1 MADDGSKSGD
11 EGLLHSRRSSKAAF
25 MSAALLALL
34 AVTAPPAGAQQAG
47 PPDTIPEG
55 VPDSVEYEMQ
65 GLTVEA
71 TRPTLS
77 RGGGTAVNMSMDSV
91 EVVPSPTLDE
101 VLRNMPLVRVRRNSR
116 GQVQPSVRGMEERQ
130 IAVLVDGVPLTVGWD
145 NRSDLSVIP
154 MTAANEV
161 DMVRGLSSVLAGPNA
176 LGGVIRIGISQ
187 GPFPDTLTSPLDVR
201 AALDHTGSFSLSG
214 EVDHLTD
221 VGGGDLWIKY
231 GGGFRDGNDYA
242 APSGLASR
250 FPLGVTEDDRILNSD
265 MQFANGFASARYQ
278 GDGGEWLSFSTAA
291 YSTEQGVVPELH
303 LVGSDQPAPRYWR
316 YPNRWQSLSS
326 LSGGTGWKE
335 TPLGRGDLEASVGFD
350 RHHMEIDGFSGPS
363 YADSVEGEVGND
375 RTVSARLLGDHT
387 LGPGTISG
395 SFTWAETWHEQ
406 ILSSSPNDPDEYT
419 QRLGSVGLEISEP
432 LAPGLDGWIAN
443 PRLTVGGSY
452 DWASTPETGDY
463 EPRAGIDGWGFR
475 TSAEATVADG
485 AAKVHGGVSRKVRFP
500 ALRELYSGAL
510 GKFEPNPDLG
520 PLTLKVGELGATLH
534 ASQRLELQG
543 TIFQQR
549 LEGSIA
555 RVPVGEGLLQRQ
567 NVGERRATGAEL
579 VANYRRSGLVVRGGL
594 TLQDV
599 EIREDVDDDGAPE
612 VSRETRAE
620 YQPELSGDIS
630 LTTPAVAGFRLRG
643 QMQYIG
649 SQFGANPRT
658 EEYEELD
665 PTAYLEAGL
674 SRKIG
679 QGFLGLPPLRVSAMA
694 ENLTDQLVWDQLGL
708 PRPGRTFRVQVEL
721 R

>member
-1 MADDGSKSGD
+1 MVHGSTCRD
-11 EGLLHSRRSSKAAF
+11 EKAPP
-25 MSAALLALL
+25 SVTSTGAALLSTAVLVALSAL
-34 AVTAPPAGAQQAG
+34 TARPASAQEAG
-47 PPDTIPEG
+47 PPDTIPAG
-55 VPDSVEYEMQ
+55 VPDSVEYEMR

-71 TRPTLS
+71 TRPTLA
-77 RGGGTAVNMSMDSV
+77 RGGGTAVTMAMDSV
-91 EVVPSPTLDE
+91 EVVPSPTLGE

-187 GPFPDTLTSPLDVR
+187 GPFPDTLTSPLDMRV
-201 AALDHTGSFSLSG
+201 ALDHTGSYSLSG

-231 GGGFRDGNDYA
+231 GGGYRDRGDYA
-242 APSGLASR
+242 APGGLGDR
-250 FPLGVTEDDRILNSD
+250 FPLGVTDDDRILNSD
-265 MQFANGFASARYQ
+265 MQFGNGFASVRYQ
-278 GDGGEWLSFSTAA
+278 ADGGQWLSFSTAA

-316 YPNRWQSLSS
+316 YPNRWQSFSS
-326 LSGGTGWKE
+326 LSGGTGWAE
-335 TPLGRGDLEASVGFD
+335 TPLGRGDLEMSLGFD

-375 RTVSARLLGDHT
+375 RTMSARLLGDHT
-387 LGPGTISG
+387 LGPGTLSG

-406 ILSSSPNDPDEYT
+406 ILSSSPNDPDEYK

-432 LAPGLDGWIAN
+432 LAPGLDGWISN

-452 DWASTPETGDY
+452 DWASTPQTGDY
-463 EPRAGIDGWGFR
+463 QPREGIDGWGFR

-485 AAKVHGGVSRKVRFP
+485 AAKLHGGVSRKVRFP

-543 TIFQQR
+543 TVFQQR

-555 RVPVGEGLLQRQ
+555 RVPIGEGLFQRQ
-567 NVGERRATGAEL
+567 NVGERRATGLEL
-579 VANYRRSGLVVRGGL
+579 VANYRQRGLVLRGGV

-599 EIREDVDDDGAPE
+599 EIREDVDDDGELE
-612 VSRETRAE
+612 VSPDKRAE
-620 YQPELSGDIS
+620 YQPELSGDLS
-630 LTTPAVAGFRLRG
+630 VTTPRFAGFRLRG
-643 QMQYIG
+643 EMQYIG
-649 SQFGANPRT
+649 SQFGANPQT
-658 EEYEELD
+658 QEFEELD

-674 SRKIG
+674 SRRIG
-679 QGFLGLPPLRVSAMA
+679 QGFLGLPPLRVAAVA

>member
-1 MADDGSKSGD
+1 MTDQRPISDGEGQSGFA
-11 EGLLHSRRSSKAAF
+11 GWWTPVAV
-25 MSAALLALL
+25 SAALLL
-34 AVTAPPAGAQQAG
+34 VTAAVAPRAAAQQTG
-47 PPDTIPEG
+47 PPDTIPDA
-55 VPDSVEYEMQ
+55 VPDSVQYEMR

-71 TRPTLS
+71 TRPTLT
-77 RGGGTAVNMSMDSV
+77 GGGATAVNMSMDSV

-187 GPFPDTLTSPLDVR
+187 GPFPDTLTSPLDMR
-201 AALDHTGSFSLSG
+201 AALDQTGSFSLSG

-221 VGGGDLWIKY
+221 VGGGDLWVKY
-231 GGGFRDGNDYA
+231 GGGFRDGNEHA
-242 APSGLASR
+242 APSALASR
-250 FPLGVTEDDRILNSD
+250 FPRGVTEDDRILNSD
-265 MQFANGFASARYQ
+265 MQFANGFASVRYQ
-278 GDGGEWLSFSTAA
+278 ADGGEWLSFSTAA
-291 YSTEQGVVPELH
+291 YSTEQGVIPELH

-316 YPNRWQSLSS
+316 YPNRWQSFSS
-326 LSGGTGWKE
+326 LSGGTGWTE
-335 TPLGRGDLEASVGFD
+335 TPLGEGDLELSLGFD
-350 RHHMEIDGFSGPS
+350 RQHMEIDGFSGPS

-375 RTVSARLLGDHT
+375 RTMSARVLGDHT

-406 ILSSSPNDPDEYT
+406 ILSSSPTDPDEFK
-419 QRLGSVGLEISEP
+419 QRLGSVGLELSEP
-432 LAPGLDGWIAN
+432 LAPGLDGWISN

-452 DWASTPETGDY
+452 DWASTPQTGDF

-475 TSAEATVADG
+475 TSAEATVAEG
-485 AAKVHGGVSRKVRFP
+485 AVKVHGGVSRKVRFP

-520 PLTLKVGELGATLH
+520 PLTLKVGELGTTLH
-534 ASQRLELQG
+534 ASRRLELQG
-543 TIFQQR
+543 TLFQQR
-549 LEGSIA
+549 LEGSIV
-555 RVPVGEGLLQRQ
+555 RVPIGDGLFQRR
-567 NVGERRATGAEL
+567 NVGERRATGFEL
-579 VANYRRSGLVVRGGL
+579 VANYRHSGLVLRGGV

-599 EIREDVDDDGAPE
+599 EIRQDIDDDGELE
-612 VSRETRAE
+612 VSPDTRAE
-620 YQPELSGDIS
+620 YQPELSGDLS
-630 LTTPAVAGFRLRG
+630 ATTPELAGFRLRG
-643 QMQYIG
+643 QLQYIG
-649 SQFGANPRT
+649 SQFGANPQT
-658 EEYEELD
+658 EEFEELD
-665 PTAYLEAGL
+665 PTAYLETGL

-679 QGFLGLPPLRVSAMA
+679 QGFLGLPPLRVSAVA

-708 PRPGRTFRVQVEL
+708 PRPGRTVRVQVEL